1 MFAWKCKTRQKSYTH
16 SWQTVASTRK
26 RLGGAKVGG
35 GMTERVCEEKEKR
48 PRLLY
53 NARCL
58 DKLDVGLDPDAIA
71 TVVRV
76 CV

>member
-1 MFAWKCKTRQKSYTH
+1 
-16 SWQTVASTRK
+16 
-26 RLGGAKVGG
+26 
-35 GMTERVCEEKEKR
+35 MTERVCEEKEKR

-71 TVVRV
+71 TVVCV
-76 CV
+76 CVCVCVKRERGVLWRERACNEGCARGSTK

>member
-1 MFAWKCKTRQKSYTH
+1 
-16 SWQTVASTRK
+16 
-26 RLGGAKVGG
+26 
-35 GMTERVCEEKEKR
+35 MTERVCEEKEKR

-58 DKLDVGLDPDAIA
+58 DKLDVGLDPGAIA
-71 TVVRV
+71 TVVCV